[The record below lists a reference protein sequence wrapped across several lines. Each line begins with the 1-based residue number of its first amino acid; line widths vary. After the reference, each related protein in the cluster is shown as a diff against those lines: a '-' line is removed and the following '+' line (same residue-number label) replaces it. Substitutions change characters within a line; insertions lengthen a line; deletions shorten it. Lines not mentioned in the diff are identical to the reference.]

1 MEYVGFWMRVIA
13 YIIDSIILEVVL
25 FVIAFLIS
33 MSSGEP
39 VVMAMGG
46 PLMSII
52 GLVLGLG
59 YWSVMESSAKQAT
72 IGKMIIGAKV
82 TDEAG
87 NRISFMRALGRTVA
101 KILSTIILLIGFI
114 MVAFTGKKQGLHDK
128 LAGTVVVHAG

>member
-25 FVIAFLIS
+25 FVIGYAVA
-33 MSSGEP
+33 MGTGEP
-39 VVMAMGG
+39 MMMMMGG

-52 GLVLGLG
+52 GLVIGLG

-72 IGKMIIGAKV
+72 LGKMIIGAKV

-128 LAGTVVVHAG
+128 IAGTVVVHAG

>member
-13 YIIDSIILEVVL
+13 YIIDSIIVEVVL
-25 FVIAFLIS
+25 VVIAYIIG
-33 MSSGEP
+33 MATGEP
-39 VVMAMGG
+39 MMMVMAG
-46 PLMSII
+46 PLLSII
-52 GLVLGLG
+52 GLVVGLG
-59 YWSVMESSAKQAT
+59 YWAVLESSAKQAT
-72 IGKMIIGAKV
+72 LGKMAIGAKV

-101 KILSTIILLIGFI
+101 KILSGILLLIGFI